1 LLAGY
6 ISRRQT
12 GELGGPDMDRS
23 KMASSAGLWILLSC
37 VLLFSSGLMSQ
48 YVNAVTVKENLK
60 SLGVKSDEKPPTPGR
75 VYLADM
81 LKGIEDFV
89 VTILP
94 NVPLIDWKN
103 RNALDEFMGLLNNFK
118 PIFFSKTENVLMNTL
133 QWDVRKSNGLTGKQ
147 LSEKLKST
155 KDFGRVFNTKH
166 YIGCASSKPQ
176 LRGYPCALW
185 ILFHHMLARN
195 VHAMAPLNYQ
205 HPPGEVLSIYRN
217 FIKYFYQ
224 CPQCVDN
231 FEAMVKR
238 RPIHSEMTHKE
249 AILWLW
255 ATHNEFNKL
264 TADQPGDPMFP
275 KVQFPTADMCP
286 SCRYNN
292 SSWRRNEV
300 VKYLSGLH
308 SLNNVSG

>member
-1 LLAGY
+1 
-6 ISRRQT
+6 
-12 GELGGPDMDRS
+12 MDRS